1 MARLREDRAV
11 VDQTRLGTP
20 DPYGR
25 TFEMDEQT
33 LAAIA
38 ARLEARGKHPF
49 FARVIGDYMDAL
61 GLSGPEAILD
71 LGCGTGVAARAI
83 VRRPEVKGPPVTAI
97 DISAHLVELGRKLA
111 DEEGLA
117 ARVDFRVGDA
127 HGLGLPE
134 GGFDAVVMH
143 TLVSHVADPATVL
156 AEGRRLLRPG
166 GRLVVFD
173 GDYASFTMAT
183 DAPDRGAETDR
194 VLHGA
199 LFSQLRVMRAMPGLL
214 AEGGFDLGWSRAYV
228 MADIGR
234 AEFWASTVASLRV
247 LLPRTGAMTAPE
259 AAGFADGLERASA
272 EGRFFAASNFYAF
285 VARRGG

>member
-1 MARLREDRAV
+1 M
-11 VDQTRLGTP
+11 DQTQLRTP

-25 TFEMDEQT
+25 TFQMDEQA

-83 VRRPEVKGPPVTAI
+83 ARRTEAKGPPIAAI

-111 DEEGLA
+111 GEEGLA
-117 ARVDFRVGDA
+117 GRVDFRVGDA

-143 TLVSHVADPATVL
+143 TLISHVADPATVL

-183 DAPDRGAETDR
+183 DAPDGGAGTDR

-199 LFSQLRVMRAMPGLL
+199 LFAELRVMRAMPRLL
-214 AEGGFDLGWSRAYV
+214 AGGGFGLEWSRAYV

-234 AEFWASTVASLRV
+234 AEFWGPTIASLRV
-247 LLPRTGAMTAPE
+247 LLPRAGAMPE
-259 AAGFADGLERASA
+259 AEAATFTDALERSSA
-272 EGRFFAASNFYAF
+272 EGRFFAASNFYTYI
-285 VARRGG
+285 ARRGG

>member
-1 MARLREDRAV
+1 M
-11 VDQTRLGTP
+11 DQTRLQTP

-25 TFEMDEQT
+25 TFQMDEQA

-49 FARVIGDYMDAL
+49 FARVIDDYMDAL

-83 VRRPEVKGPPVTAI
+83 ARRPEAKGPPVAAV
-97 DISAHLVELGRKLA
+97 DISAHLVELGRNLA
-111 DEEGLA
+111 REEGLA
-117 ARVDFRVGDA
+117 DRIDFRVGDA

-143 TLVSHVADPATVL
+143 TLVSHVADPATVV

-183 DAPDRGAETDR
+183 GAPDGGAATDR

-199 LFSQLRVMRAMPGLL
+199 LFSQLRVMRAMPRLL
-214 AEGGFDLGWSRAYV
+214 AEGGLELGWSRAYV
-228 MADIGR
+228 AADIGR

-247 LLPRTGAMTAPE
+247 LLPRTGAMSE
-259 AAGFADGLERASA
+259 AEAGAFADALERASA
-272 EGRFFAASNFYAF
+272 ENRFFAASNFYTYL
-285 VARRGG
+285 ARRDG

>member
-1 MARLREDRAV
+1 
-11 VDQTRLGTP
+11 VDQTRLRTP

-25 TFEMDEQT
+25 TFQMDDQT

-83 VRRPEVKGPPVTAI
+83 ARRPEAKGPAITAI

-111 DEEGLA
+111 DGEGLA
-117 ARVDFRVGDA
+117 GRIDFRVGDA

-183 DAPDRGAETDR
+183 DAPDGGAETDH

-199 LFSQLRVMRAMPGLL
+199 LFAELRVMRAMPRLL
-214 AEGGFDLGWSRAYV
+214 AEGGFGLEWSRAYV

-234 AEFWASTVASLRV
+234 AEFWAPTIASLRV
-247 LLPRTGAMTAPE
+247 LLPKAGAMPE
-259 AAGFADGLERASA
+259 AEAAAFADALERSSA
-272 EGRFFAASNFYAF
+272 QGRFFAASNFYTYL
-285 VARRGG
+285 ARRDG

>member
-1 MARLREDRAV
+1 MDQDRLR
-11 VDQTRLGTP
+11 TP

-25 TFEMDEQT
+25 THRMDAQA

-49 FARVIGDYMDAL
+49 FARVIDDYLEAMT
-61 GLSGPEAILD
+61 LSGLETILD

-83 VRRPEVKGPPVTAI
+83 ARRTKAKGPPLVAI
-97 DISAHLVELGRKLA
+97 DISAHLVEMGRTLA
-111 DEEGLA
+111 DEEGLGG
-117 ARVDFRVGDA
+117 RIDFRVGDA

-134 GGFDAVVMH
+134 GGFDVVVMH

-183 DAPDRGAETDR
+183 DAPDGGAETDR
-194 VLHGA
+194 LLHGA
-199 LFSQLRVMRAMPGLL
+199 LFAELRVMRAMPRLL
-214 AEGGFDLGWSRAYV
+214 AEGGFSLEWSRAYV

-234 AEFWASTVASLRV
+234 AEFWAPTIASLRV
-247 LLPRTGAMTAPE
+247 LLPRTGAMSEAE
-259 AAGFADGLERASA
+259 AAGFADGLDRASA
-272 EGRFFAASNFYAF
+272 AGRFFAASNFYTYI
-285 VARRGG
+285 ARRGG